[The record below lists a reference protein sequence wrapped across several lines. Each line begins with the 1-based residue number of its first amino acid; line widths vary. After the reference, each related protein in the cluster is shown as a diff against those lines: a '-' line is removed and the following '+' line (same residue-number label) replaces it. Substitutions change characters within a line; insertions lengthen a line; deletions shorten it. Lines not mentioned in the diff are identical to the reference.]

1 MSVRS
6 SLNTEIQIIADNA
19 LKKGLLQYDKRHGF
33 RGPIANDVSNNW
45 HLKYKKNNPP
55 HNFLIAKI
63 IKFNEKNNN
72 AQVEVILKDEKIHAE
87 LVNFKWART
96 SLPGGYLGPKINKV
110 SDILKLN
117 DIIYVSSNSQQ
128 SYSLEQIPKING
140 GIIIM
145 DPYTGRVFALSG
157 GFDFNKSNFNRV
169 IQAKRQPGSSFKP
182 FVYMSALENGLQ
194 PNTLILDAPF
204 VVDQGSDL
212 GKW

>member
-45 HLKYKKNNPP
+45 HLKYKNNPP

-63 IKFNEKNNN
+63 IKFNENNN

-96 SLPGGYLGPKINKV
+96 SLPGGYLGPKINKA
-110 SDILKLN
+110 SDILQLN

-140 GIIIM
+140 GHYNG
-145 DPYTGRVFALSG
+145 PLYR
-157 GFDFNKSNFNRV
+157 KSFCF
-169 IQAKRQPGSSFKP
+169 IGW
-182 FVYMSALENGLQ
+182 
-194 PNTLILDAPF
+194 I
-204 VVDQGSDL
+204 
-212 GKW
+212 

>member
-1 MSVRS
+1 MYNGGLSVRS

-45 HLKYKKNNPP
+45 HLKYINNNPP

-72 AQVEVILKDEKIHAE
+72 AQIEVILNDKKIHAE

-117 DIIYVSSNSQQ
+117 DIIYVSSDSQQ

-157 GFDFNKSNFNRV
+157 GFDFNKSNFNKSHTS
-169 IQAKRQPGSSFKP
+169 QATTGF
-182 FVYMSALENGLQ
+182 
-194 PNTLILDAPF
+194 II
-204 VVDQGSDL
+204 
-212 GKW
+212 